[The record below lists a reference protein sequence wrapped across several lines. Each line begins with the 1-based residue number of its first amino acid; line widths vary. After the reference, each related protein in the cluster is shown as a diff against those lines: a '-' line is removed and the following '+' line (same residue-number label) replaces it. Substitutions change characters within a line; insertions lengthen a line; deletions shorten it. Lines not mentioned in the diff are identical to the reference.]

1 MKRLIVITTPYF
13 FRGESVV
20 LTHLFEE
27 GMQRLH
33 LRKPDGDADEL
44 RRLLDK
50 VPAIHYPK
58 IVLHDCFGLAAD
70 YGLGGVHLNKR
81 SHQAPAGFTGTISRS
96 CHSVGELEQFR
107 TLDYLFLSP
116 IFQSISKEGY
126 GNGFEMETLREAS
139 DAGIINDKV
148 IALGGIDLTTLPFL
162 RPFRFGGAAVLGAL
176 WGDRPSA
183 DRLDSII
190 KQYKKLQ
197 VWN

>member
-70 YGLGGVHLNKR
+70 YGLGGVHLN
-81 SHQAPAGFTGTISRS
+81 
-96 CHSVGELEQFR
+96 
-107 TLDYLFLSP
+107 
-116 IFQSISKEGY
+116 
-126 GNGFEMETLREAS
+126 
-139 DAGIINDKV
+139 
-148 IALGGIDLTTLPFL
+148 IALGGIDLTTLPLL